1 MPEPLKKKGLDGQ
14 SYTRPPEIE
23 AWITRLEDFDVSD
36 RLTQFEILTKRSRDY
51 VPSEVLIYFLR
62 RSWASGARS
71 EFDAIFR
78 ALALRVERSLLFTIS
93 DARMAGALA
102 IREDISGRFFEC
114 IAKDCTGRA
123 GLLDFFEIR
132 FDKAFAAIRTS
143 ALRQIGPSAANT
155 VPIGTDDGDGLE
167 ISDEVEHAASDF
179 LSGDPSKLDDPAFRL
194 ELTAA
199 IDTLPSD
206 QKRVMELLRQGFQI
220 DSKDNNVM
228 TIARILQCDE
238 RTVRNR
244 RDRACK
250 VLKAVLQQEDVL

>member
-23 AWITRLEDFDVSD
+23 VWITRLEDVDVSH
-36 RLTQFEILTKRSRDY
+36 RLTQFEISTKQSRDY
-51 VPSEVLIYFLR
+51 VPSEALIYFMR
-62 RSWASGARS
+62 RSWANGARS
-71 EFDAIFR
+71 EFEMIFR
-78 ALALRVERSLLFTIS
+78 TLIRRVERSLLSAIS
-93 DARMAGALA
+93 DTRMAGAQA
-102 IREDISGRFFEC
+102 IREEIIGRFAER
-114 IAKDCTGRA
+114 IAKDCNGRA

-132 FDKAFAAIRTS
+132 FDKGLAAIRTS
-143 ALRQIGPSAANT
+143 ALRQIGPAAIDT

-167 ISDEVEHAASDF
+167 ISADVERAASDF
-179 LSGDPSKLDDPAFRL
+179 LGGDPSKLDDPAFRL

-199 IDTLPSD
+199 IDALPSD

-220 DSKDNNVM
+220 DSKDKDVM